1 VKNLYGGALWRI
13 VRIWF
18 FNDRMGN
25 LPATAEIFKEKFC
38 RSDFERCARLMVSKK
53 LEKEKVPVDL
63 LPNQADRAQA
73 IIAQG

>member
-1 VKNLYGGALWRI
+1 MADCANLEKCP
-13 VRIWF
+13 F

-25 LPATAEIFKEKFC
+25 LPATAEIFKKKFC
-38 RSDFERCARLMVSKK
+38 RSDFESCARLMVSRK
-53 LEKEKVPVDL
+53 LGKEKVPADL

>member
-1 VKNLYGGALWRI
+1 
-13 VRIWF
+13 
-18 FNDRMGN
+18 MGN